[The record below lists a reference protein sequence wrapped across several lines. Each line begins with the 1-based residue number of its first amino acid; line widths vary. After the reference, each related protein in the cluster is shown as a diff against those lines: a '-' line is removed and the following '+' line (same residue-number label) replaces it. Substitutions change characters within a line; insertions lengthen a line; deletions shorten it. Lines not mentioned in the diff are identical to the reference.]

1 MIKDI
6 KKDPMIG
13 SFLDSLYIEKG
24 LSKNTVSSYKN
35 DIESFLSWLHK
46 KEIHYQNVTGANI
59 NDFISILFNDGFK
72 SSSINRKISSIRHF
86 YLFLLKKKIIKFSP
100 VDEITTPKQEKYLP
114 ISMSEDEVERLL
126 SSPNSNR
133 IIERR
138 DKAMIE
144 ILYATGMRISELV
157 NLKLTD
163 IDFNRSVLKVF
174 GKGSKERLVPYGE
187 KAAEAL
193 DIYLRDR
200 KRSDSKNVFLS
211 NRGSQITRGAFW
223 QRIKIYIK
231 RENLKSSISPHTLRH
246 AFATHLLNRGADLRS
261 VQILL
266 GHSDLSTTQI
276 YTHIAKQRLGEILKN
291 IIQEVKVNKLG
302 FSFLLIIISF
312 FTLSSEDK
320 IQESIQKVLPAG
332 AKIELIKESDI
343 KGLYAVYYGELEPI
357 YVSKDGKFFIYGD
370 LFQITNN
377 GISNIS
383 NINLAKKRKAI
394 IEEISTQDFIS
405 FEAENEKYQ
414 VTVFTDVDCGYCRKL
429 HDNIKEYN
437 KLGIT
442 INYAAFPRSG
452 IGTSSFTKMVGAWCS
467 RNPKESI
474 TKLKNNENIDM
485 SFCDNQPV
493 AKQFAIGQKLGLMAP
508 RQSFI

>member
-1 MIKDI
+1 MFKDY
-6 KKDPMIG
+6 KKDHIIR

-35 DIESFLSWLHK
+35 DISSFLSWLNK
-46 KEIHYQNVTGANI
+46 KEINYKYVSGKDI
-59 NDFISILFNDGFK
+59 NEFISNLFNCGLK
-72 SSSINRKISSIRHF
+72 SSSINRKISSIKHF
-86 YLFLLKKKIIKFSP
+86 YLFLSKKKIIKYSP
-100 VDEITTPKQEKYLP
+100 ADEIETPKQEKYLP
-114 ISMSEDEVERLL
+114 ISMSEEEVERLIN
-126 SSPNSNR
+126 SPNSNR

-193 DIYLRDR
+193 NIYLRDR

-223 QRIKIYIK
+223 QRIKVYIK

-276 YTHIAKQRLGEILKN
+276 YTHIAKQRLGAILK
-291 IIQEVKVNKLG
+291 K
-302 FSFLLIIISF
+302 
-312 FTLSSEDK
+312 
-320 IQESIQKVLPAG
+320 
-332 AKIELIKESDI
+332 
-343 KGLYAVYYGELEPI
+343 
-357 YVSKDGKFFIYGD
+357 
-370 LFQITNN
+370 
-377 GISNIS
+377 
-383 NINLAKKRKAI
+383 
-394 IEEISTQDFIS
+394 
-405 FEAENEKYQ
+405 
-414 VTVFTDVDCGYCRKL
+414 
-429 HDNIKEYN
+429 HH
-437 KLGIT
+437 
-442 INYAAFPRSG
+442 PRG
-452 IGTSSFTKMVGAWCS
+452 
-467 RNPKESI
+467 
-474 TKLKNNENIDM
+474 
-485 SFCDNQPV
+485 
-493 AKQFAIGQKLGLMAP
+493 
-508 RQSFI
+508 

>member
-1 MIKDI
+1 MIKDY
-6 KKDPMIG
+6 KKDHIIR

-35 DIESFLSWLHK
+35 DISSFLSWLNK
-46 KEIHYQNVTGANI
+46 KQINYQQVSGKNI
-59 NDFISILFNDGFK
+59 NEFISNLFNSGLK
-72 SSSINRKISSIRHF
+72 SSSINRKISSIKHF
-86 YLFLLKKKIIKFSP
+86 YLFLSKKKIIKYSP
-100 VDEITTPKQEKYLP
+100 ADEIETPKQEKYLP

-163 IDFNRSVLKVF
+163 VDFNRSVLKVF

-276 YTHIAKQRLGEILKN
+276 YTHIAKQRLGEILK
-291 IIQEVKVNKLG
+291 K
-302 FSFLLIIISF
+302 
-312 FTLSSEDK
+312 
-320 IQESIQKVLPAG
+320 
-332 AKIELIKESDI
+332 
-343 KGLYAVYYGELEPI
+343 
-357 YVSKDGKFFIYGD
+357 
-370 LFQITNN
+370 
-377 GISNIS
+377 
-383 NINLAKKRKAI
+383 
-394 IEEISTQDFIS
+394 
-405 FEAENEKYQ
+405 
-414 VTVFTDVDCGYCRKL
+414 
-429 HDNIKEYN
+429 HH
-437 KLGIT
+437 
-442 INYAAFPRSG
+442 PRG
-452 IGTSSFTKMVGAWCS
+452 
-467 RNPKESI
+467 
-474 TKLKNNENIDM
+474 
-485 SFCDNQPV
+485 
-493 AKQFAIGQKLGLMAP
+493 
-508 RQSFI
+508 

>member
-1 MIKDI
+1 MIKDY
-6 KKDPMIG
+6 KKDHIIR

-35 DIESFLSWLHK
+35 DISSFLSWLNNK
-46 KEIHYQNVTGANI
+46 QINYQQVSGKNI
-59 NDFISILFNDGFK
+59 NEFISNLFNSGLK
-72 SSSINRKISSIRHF
+72 SSSINRKISSIKHF
-86 YLFLLKKKIIKFSP
+86 YLFLSKKKIIKCSP
-100 VDEITTPKQEKYLP
+100 ADEIETPKQEKYLP

-163 IDFNRSVLKVF
+163 VDFNRSVLKVF

-223 QRIKIYIK
+223 QRIKIYIN

-276 YTHIAKQRLGEILKN
+276 YTHIAKQRLGEILK
-291 IIQEVKVNKLG
+291 K
-302 FSFLLIIISF
+302 
-312 FTLSSEDK
+312 
-320 IQESIQKVLPAG
+320 
-332 AKIELIKESDI
+332 
-343 KGLYAVYYGELEPI
+343 
-357 YVSKDGKFFIYGD
+357 
-370 LFQITNN
+370 
-377 GISNIS
+377 
-383 NINLAKKRKAI
+383 
-394 IEEISTQDFIS
+394 
-405 FEAENEKYQ
+405 
-414 VTVFTDVDCGYCRKL
+414 
-429 HDNIKEYN
+429 HH
-437 KLGIT
+437 
-442 INYAAFPRSG
+442 PRG
-452 IGTSSFTKMVGAWCS
+452 
-467 RNPKESI
+467 
-474 TKLKNNENIDM
+474 
-485 SFCDNQPV
+485 
-493 AKQFAIGQKLGLMAP
+493 
-508 RQSFI
+508 